1 MTYSQ
6 HAQQRCQ
13 QRGISADYVMLLGLL
28 GAEVH
33 QKGGSY
39 VLQLDKDTKKS
50 LTKRLKRLL
59 MQVQRDIYVVVT
71 ENDKVITAAHKI

>member
-13 QRGISADYVMLLGLL
+13 QRGISADYIMLLELL
-28 GAEVH
+28 GAEVQ
-33 QKGGSY
+33 QKGRSY
-39 VLQLDKDTKKS
+39 VLHLDKDTQKS

-71 ENDKVITAAHKI
+71 EDDNVITAAHKI

>member
-1 MTYSQ
+1 MTYSH

-13 QRGISADYVMLLGLL
+13 QRGISADYVMLLELL
-28 GAEVH
+28 GAEVQ
-33 QKGGSY
+33 QKGRSY
-39 VLQLDKDTKKS
+39 VLQLDKDTQKS

-71 ENDKVITAAHKI
+71 EDDKVITAAHKI